1 MTQKTMMAYQKQLKF
16 RDDFPNH
23 ELEILESKY
32 VRGTEEDP
40 RADWRKPTRSMWK
53 YKVRNNKNNRTLWVC
68 ATWNDDH
75 LEQITK
81 NLMGIPNDNFWN
93 SKKQEEQLLK
103 DQQQIN
109 KNPKHLLKK

>member
-1 MTQKTMMAYQKQLKF
+1 
-16 RDDFPNH
+16 
-23 ELEILESKY
+23 
-32 VRGTEEDP
+32 
-40 RADWRKPTRSMWK
+40 MWK
-53 YKVRNNKNNRTLWVC
+53 YKVRNNENNRTLWVC

-103 DQQQIN
+103 DLTTSNPANIKERPTTN
-109 KNPKHLLKK
+109 KQKPKTFIEKIKYFTNFWVSILRKS